1 DVPLPDGTG
10 DKQYLLTLQNALGRI
25 WKFDPQIVFFQSG
38 VDGLATDRLGRLA
51 LTRAGLAK
59 RDEIVIGQACKAGL
73 TLVITLGYGSSTVP
87 DGTFRYTYRPR
98 IWRTPYAISAI
109 PSATAESLPTKDGA
123 GFSRSSLVTVIS
135 ASFSKDFA
143 LIPETILMNP
153 TAIESQFS
161 IG

>member
-1 DVPLPDGTG
+1 M
-10 DKQYLLTLQNALGRI
+10 LLREDFR
-25 WKFDPQIVFFQSG
+25 K
-38 VDGLATDRLGRLA
+38 
-51 LTRAGLAK
+51 
-59 RDEIVIGQACKAGL
+59 AC
-73 TLVITLGYGSSTVP
+73 TIYGSSTVP

-161 IG
+161 IGVSKHEYRNTAISDNGPVRLSSLAFFRNRHISCNKKYPLN